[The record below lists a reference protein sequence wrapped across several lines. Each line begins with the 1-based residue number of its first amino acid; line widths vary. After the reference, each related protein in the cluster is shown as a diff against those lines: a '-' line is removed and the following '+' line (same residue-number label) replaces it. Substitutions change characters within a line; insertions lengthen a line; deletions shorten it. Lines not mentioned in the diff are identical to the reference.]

1 MSLKM
6 TPKTQADREKLARG
20 LQVLAAED
28 PHLDVRPGA
37 EADRTVIG
45 GTSEAHLEEIID
57 RLKREFG
64 VEANVSRPTVVYVET
79 LARPAEGSAKHVTMS
94 HGPGEYGHVSLRVYP
109 AERGSGYTFEDST
122 VDGTIPKRFMAS
134 IDSGI
139 RESMAK
145 GVLNAYPIVDLR
157 VEVDGGSY
165 HDTDSTDAAFRSAA
179 AMAFREAAKR
189 AQPLVLE
196 PVVQVVVRLEDT
208 HITPFSRTSWTG
220 RPRFKR
226 GRTNPARK
234 SSPHVCRSRIYLGS
248 NASFEHRRT
257 GTRPALCGSRITNQ
271 WCRARA
277 TTMTTPLV
285 LACHAG
291 QCQTFAVIRHRFL
304 NRATAIWKA
313 DHRRQPFDECCLAT
327 L

>member
-1 MSLKM
+1 MAQALMSLEM
-6 TPKTQADREKLARG
+6 TPKTPADREKLARG

-45 GTSEAHLEEIID
+45 ATSEAHLEEIIV
-57 RLKREFG
+57 RLKREFE
-64 VEANVSRPTVVYVET
+64 VEASVSRPTVVYVET

-94 HGPGEYGHVSLRVYP
+94 HGPGEYGHVTLRVYP

-208 HITPFSRTSWTG
+208 HINAVLEEFLDRKAEIQTRTRESGQEVITARVPLSHLFGFECQLRAQTHGHASCSVRFAYYQPVVQGPGDDDDHTSRVG
-220 RPRFKR
+220 VPRRPVP
-226 GRTNPARK
+226 NPR
-234 SSPHVCRSRIYLGS
+234 SSKASVPEPDDS
-248 NASFEHRRT
+248 NTE
-257 GTRPALCGSRITNQ
+257 
-271 WCRARA
+271 
-277 TTMTTPLV
+277 V
-285 LACHAG
+285 
-291 QCQTFAVIRHRFL
+291 
-304 NRATAIWKA
+304 
-313 DHRRQPFDECCLAT
+313 
-327 L
+327 